1 MWKSVSSSPLIQS
14 PFYVPSVLLI
24 FLRRRPHSQSN
35 EATSKLE
42 AWICRVH
49 QYIAIILRTGVSLL
63 KSVSITGV
71 SLLVSVSVTDVSLLV
86 SVSVTG
92 ACRCS
97 CQCLSLVCHCSCQC
111 LSLMCHCLCQCLSQ
125 MCHHS
130 CHWCV
135 TAYVCP
141 WYVTVHYSVSVTSV
155 SHEHDM
161 CLENITRKEE

>member
-14 PFYVPSVLLI
+14 PLYVPSVLLI
-24 FLRRRPHSQSN
+24 FLHRRPHSQSN

-49 QYIAIILRTGVSLL
+49 QYIAIILCTGVSLL
-63 KSVSITGV
+63 KSVSVTGV

-92 ACRCS
+92 ACRC
-97 CQCLSLVCHCSCQC
+97 
-111 LSLMCHCLCQCLSQ
+111 LCQDLSQ

-135 TAYVCP
+135 TAYVIAHP
-141 WYVTVHYSVSVTSV
+141 WCVTVHYSVSDTSV